1 MSETHPSVGIFGV
14 GRVGSALARLAVGAG
29 YDPLLTGTG
38 DPQELQWMLDLL
50 APGAKAVRAE
60 ELVAQAELVVLSVPF
75 GKAESL
81 PYHLFDGVVVVEAMN
96 YWAPVDGEIA
106 AVEGDSRGS
115 SEIIVDRN
123 PRARWVKSLNHLGYH
138 DMEDD
143 PLPPGTPGRRA
154 VGIATDDP
162 EAGEIVARFVDQ
174 IGFEPVVVG
183 ALAMGRIME
192 PGGALFGRRLTRDE
206 LLAVVRTR

>member
-1 MSETHPSVGIFGV
+1 MSEAHPTVGIFGV

-29 YDPLLTGTG
+29 YHPLLTGTG

-50 APGAKAVRAE
+50 APGAEAVRAE
-60 ELVAQAELVVLSVPF
+60 ELVARADLVVLSVPF

-96 YWAPVDGEIA
+96 YWAPVDGQID
-106 AVEGDSRGS
+106 AVEADSRGS
-115 SEIIVDRN
+115 SEIIADNN

-143 PLPPGTPGRRA
+143 PLPPGSSDRRA
-154 VGIATDDP
+154 VGIATDDS

-183 ALAMGRIME
+183 GLAMGRIME
-192 PGGALFGRRLTRDE
+192 PGGDLFGRRLTRDE
-206 LLAVVRTR
+206 LLAAAGAR